1 MHPSV
6 AMALPGFLKQFE
18 GKVNFMYL
26 DKRGLVTIGVGH
38 LIDPVGQALKL
49 EFQYKGGGVASQGDI
64 ITDWNTVKASKELIN
79 KGGKAFDKV
88 TQLMLTDAGI
98 SQMIDQHAAAI
109 ESYIKTNASA
119 RVYFSNFDRWPADAQ
134 LGFIGLAW
142 GIIPIPQF
150 GWHAFPKACQAED
163 WLTAAKE
170 CKISSPLAAGRNE
183 AHQLMF
189 MNAAAV
195 KANGENITELAW
207 PIRRGTTAQPW

>member
-1 MHPSV
+1 MHQSV
-6 AMALPGFLKQFE
+6 ALALPGFLKQFE

-26 DKRGLVTIGVGH
+26 DVKGLVTIGVGH
-38 LIDPVGQALKL
+38 LIDPVDQALKL
-49 EFQYKGGGVASQGDI
+49 DFQTKGGGGASTGEI
-64 ITDWNTVKASKELIN
+64 AAEWSTVKARKDLI
-79 KGGKAFDKV
+79 GQGSAAFGQI
-88 TQLMLTDAGI
+88 TRLQLTDRGI

-119 RVYFSNFDRWPADAQ
+119 RIYFSNFDRWPADAQ
-134 LGFIGLAW
+134 LGFMGIAW
-142 GIIPIPQF
+142 GIVPIPQF

-183 AHQLMF
+183 AHKLMF

-195 KANGENITELAW
+195 KANGENIAELSW
-207 PIRRGTTAQPW
+207 PIRRGTSANP